1 MPAGVLNT
9 SNRGAIINYAG
20 RFPAGRRPSDK
31 IKKGGNVMKNGN
43 QFEADGGRYQERL
56 LWPPNFEAKSKQASF
71 KEKIHGCEASAL
83 TPEPTALYCA

>member
-1 MPAGVLNT
+1 
-9 SNRGAIINYAG
+9 
-20 RFPAGRRPSDK
+20 
-31 IKKGGNVMKNGN
+31 MKNGN